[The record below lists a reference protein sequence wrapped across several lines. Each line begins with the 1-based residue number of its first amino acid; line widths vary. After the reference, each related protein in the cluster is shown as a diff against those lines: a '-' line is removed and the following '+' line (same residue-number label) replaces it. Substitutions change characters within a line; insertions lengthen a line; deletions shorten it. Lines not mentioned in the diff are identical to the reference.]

1 MWTLLL
7 KSRKRE
13 LKISSGVRGRLVSV
27 LIEVAKL
34 IFWAEPQALNGAVQK
49 QKAEVHLFNMADD
62 QKLMFISLALTPTP

>member
-34 IFWAEPQALNGAVQK
+34 IFWAEPQALNGAVYK
-49 QKAEVHLFNMADD
+49 QKAEVKLFNVADD
-62 QKLMFISLALTPTP
+62 QNMTFNSLAFTPTP